1 MVRQLFEDWIAKAV
15 LVMGTWATGAQGWFH
30 WLSVPAEAR
39 ATLEKQYMLQKPDAQ
54 DQLEGLLRV
63 ELLE

>member
-1 MVRQLFEDWIAKAV
+1 
-15 LVMGTWATGAQGWFH
+15 MGTWATGAQGWFQTRADQARDEHEH

-39 ATLEKQYMLQKPDAQ
+39 ASLEKQYMLGETIRVPDAQ